1 MYECRKTEITYM
13 SSQSFFAELPE
24 GIYKDIQNFVAPL

>member
-1 MYECRKTEITYM
+1 MNAEKLRLRICHLKV
-13 SSQSFFAELPE
+13 FLAELPE